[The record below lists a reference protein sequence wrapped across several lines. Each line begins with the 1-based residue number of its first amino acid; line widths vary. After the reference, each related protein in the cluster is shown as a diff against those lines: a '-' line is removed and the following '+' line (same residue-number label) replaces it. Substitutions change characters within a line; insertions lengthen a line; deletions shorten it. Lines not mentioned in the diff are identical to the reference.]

1 MKNDRAVQE
10 VILQQASN
18 KGIDPRVLA
27 EKLMGKPIDA
37 PKNAYY
43 ACGGCRREFYSE
55 AEYLKHPCKRNS
67 GNLDP
72 RGLMRHMSTHGD
84 RPPTMGGG
92 NDSGGKQYG
101 LATGE
106 LGEINDGGVEAE
118 LANVDMR
125 LSATTELVEMKKKLS
140 EAGVECNT
148 LNKEQTELL
157 FKTHFGLP
165 EEAGN
170 VIEDDADADANA
182 DNANAD
188 ADNADANA
196 DTGKRQAS
204 AKRGKASNNAKR

>member
-101 LATGE
+101 LTTGE
-106 LGEINDGGVEAE
+106 LGEINDGSVEAE

-148 LNKEQTELL
+148 LNKQQTELL

-165 EEAGN
+165 EEAGK
-170 VIEDDADADANA
+170 VIDDDAN
-182 DNANAD
+182 
-188 ADNADANA
+188 ANA
-196 DTGKRQAS
+196 DTGKRQDS